1 MKAKMCALAC
11 PTSTGDQPIS
21 MQQNLLWMVR
31 GRTILNGMVQT
42 GRNIN
47 NLDTSAVGFVKGN
60 LSKPASAAVDRFI
73 DELSKGL
80 NLWVGPLNYQ
90 DGSVFL
96 KKGEKATDQQI
107 WYLPQLLEAW
117 KANRSRDE
125 YF

>member
-1 MKAKMCALAC
+1 VCLGVPYFNWGPAYLNAAKSAMDG
-11 PTSTGDQPIS
+11 TWK
-21 MQQNLLWMVR
+21 NHFEW
-31 GRTILNGMVQT
+31 NGPDWK
-42 GRNIN
+42 NIN

-96 KKGEKATDQQI
+96 KKGEKQTDQQI
-107 WYLPQLLEAW
+107 WYLPQLLEGMEGQSVA
-117 KANRSRDE
+117 R
-125 YF
+125 